1 MQHRVWCSLL
11 CTGSVSHSRDGVCS
25 TTALRQADIAVVLAD
40 VAVVLADEPF
50 VLADEPF
57 VLANI
62 AE

>member
-1 MQHRVWCSLL
+1 ML